1 MKKARTLLFLGTWV
15 VILPYLGFPYFWK
28 NILFTITGLGIIYIS
43 YTLYIDNKKR
53 ENKEKI
59 FDSFKENEEFVIN
72 NEVNENLN

>member
-28 NILFTITGLGIIYIS
+28 NILFAITGLGIIYIS
-43 YTLYIDNKKR
+43 YTLYIDHKTREKKER
-53 ENKEKI
+53 I

-72 NEVNENLN
+72 NENSENLN